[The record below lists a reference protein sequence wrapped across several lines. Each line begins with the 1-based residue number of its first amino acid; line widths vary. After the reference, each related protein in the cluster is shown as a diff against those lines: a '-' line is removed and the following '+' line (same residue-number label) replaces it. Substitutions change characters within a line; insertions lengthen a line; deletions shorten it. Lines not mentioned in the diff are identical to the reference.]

1 MRNKGQLCEC
11 SCDYG
16 QCYARSDK
24 CACKNACDD
33 RQCLGC
39 YADPEVDVKQGTRE
53 GGPEKTEARRNEVR
67 NKCEHKNILDIGCN
81 DPKTKWCNDCGAI
94 CFDYNPDYWRL
105 PLHQR

>member
-1 MRNKGQLCEC
+1 MNAVVIMVNVMRGLINVPVKMLVMIG
-11 SCDYG
+11 S
-16 QCYARSDK
+16 A
-24 CACKNACDD
+24 
-33 RQCLGC
+33 LG
-39 YADPEVDVKQGTRE
+39 VTRIQKSMSSKEQE